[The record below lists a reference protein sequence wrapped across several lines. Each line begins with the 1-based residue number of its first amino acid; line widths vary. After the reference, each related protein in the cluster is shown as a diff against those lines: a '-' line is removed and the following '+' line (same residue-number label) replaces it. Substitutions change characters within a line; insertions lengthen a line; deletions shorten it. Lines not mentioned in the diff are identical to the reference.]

1 MAVAAVIGAVG
12 AAGVYTAN
20 KAANQQKAAQDRALE
35 EQKKANAQALETA
48 KAEEERAEVAYNQ
61 ANQQRPEVAAIV
73 SRSQEAA
80 TQGAAS
86 TVLTGGNKDKLVAT
100 PPAVTGGDKGLKD
113 KLTATTTAIDKIAT
127 APAAVTGE
135 GTVNPLAQA
144 VAKGKSKKGGGRGD
158 ASGGSLLTGQ
168 IGVDPSL
175 LSLGG
180 NTLLGS

>member
-1 MAVAAVIGAVG
+1 MVVTAIVG
-12 AAGVYTAN
+12 ATAATVYTAN
-20 KAANQQKAAQDRALE
+20 KAANQQRAAQERALE
-35 EQKKANAQALETA
+35 EQKRANAQALEVA
-48 KAEEERAEVAYNQ
+48 QAEEERAEIAYNQ

-73 SRSQEAA
+73 SRSQDAA
-80 TQGAAS
+80 NQGAAS
-86 TVLTGGNKDKLVAT
+86 TVLTGGNKDKLT
-100 PPAVTGGDKGLKD
+100 
-113 KLTATTTAIDKIAT
+113 AT

-135 GTVNPLAQA
+135 GAATGGSTVNPLAQA
-144 VAKGKSKKGGGRGD
+144 VAKGNSKKGGGRGD

>member
-1 MAVAAVIGAVG
+1 MGVAAVIGAVG

-20 KAANQQKAAQDRALE
+20 KAANQQRAAQEKALE
-35 EQKKANAQALETA
+35 EQKRANAQALEVA
-48 KAEEERAEVAYNQ
+48 QAEEERAEVAYNQ

-86 TVLTGGNKDKLVAT
+86 TVLTGGNK
-100 PPAVTGGDKGLKD
+100 GLKD
-113 KLTATTTAIDKIAT
+113 KLIATPPTTAIDKIAT

-135 GTVNPLAQA
+135 GVVNPLAQA

>member
-1 MAVAAVIGAVG
+1 MVVTAIVG
-12 AAGVYTAN
+12 ATAATVYTAN
-20 KAANQQKAAQDRALE
+20 KAANQQRAAQDRALE
-35 EQKKANAQALETA
+35 EQKRANAQALEVA

-73 SRSQEAA
+73 GRSQEAA

-86 TVLTGGNKDKLVAT
+86 TVLTGGNK
-100 PPAVTGGDKGLKD
+100 GLKD
-113 KLTATTTAIDKIAT
+113 KLTATTTAINNIAT

-135 GTVNPLAQA
+135 GVATGGSTVNPLAQA
-144 VAKGKSKKGGGRGD
+144 VAKGKTKKSGGRGD
-158 ASGGSLLTGQ
+158 SSGGSLLTGQ